1 MLYIMFQKKKFG
13 HFTAEIFCVQND
25 YSAYA
30 ASKNRFS
37 RFSIKIASKS
47 KMTKT
52 NRFENVQNDYS

>member
-1 MLYIMFQKKKFG
+1 MFQKKNFG
-13 HFTAEIFCVQND
+13 HFTAKIFCVQND

-30 ASKNRFS
+30 EGKNRFS
-37 RFSIKIASKS
+37 RFSIQIASKS